1 MKYKYTIICF
11 FVCWSGV
18 SAQTKYDKGQAFFD
32 QKKYAEAVS
41 AFREVISASPKD
53 DQAWYLLGAA
63 FELLGQHDSSVAAE
77 KKALDLNEDLLDA
90 YVALA
95 QAQLAL
101 NNGTD
106 AMQTINTCM
115 KILKKQ
121 KEYPPLILQLA
132 KAQFATGQID
142 LALVSFA
149 KYGEQVPGD
158 YRAYEGEGDVY
169 AKQGVAPMAITQY
182 EKSLELDSTQISI
195 IYKLGNTYM
204 SDRQYTEAARV
215 FNKVLILQPDN
226 DNARLDLAGL
236 YFRAKLWWQCAHTL
250 KEYIE
255 KQNDAPRNLQTMYLE
270 ALYRGRL
277 FKDGLA
283 PAEKFLI
290 TEPNNVYALR
300 IVARAYFSEQ
310 KDYRKSIDA
319 FVKLS
324 KIDTLQFDEC
334 RLLGDAY
341 RQIKNDTLALAAYL
355 QAVKLDSTQSILTQA
370 TLYGDIG
377 SIYMNQRNW
386 EQAANYLELR
396 VKTDTSVVA
405 GYINLAAC
413 YQQMEKY
420 GKAIENLER
429 AISIKPEYAPAYV
442 NMGFCY
448 VAMKEFG
455 ESRKWF
461 EKAVKVIDT
470 METKYRIQLADAN
483 KMIGL
488 SYLVEKKDY
497 DNPNKKWEE
506 GAAYLE
512 RALKY
517 KEDDANSHVWLG
529 QAYQNLQKKE
539 DAIKNYK
546 RALKLDPKNKDAKT
560 GLDTLEPQ

>member
-1 MKYKYTIICF
+1 
-11 FVCWSGV
+11 
-18 SAQTKYDKGQAFFD
+18 
-32 QKKYAEAVS
+32 
-41 AFREVISASPKD
+41 
-53 DQAWYLLGAA
+53 
-63 FELLGQHDSSVAAE
+63 
-77 KKALDLNEDLLDA
+77 
-90 YVALA
+90 
-95 QAQLAL
+95 
-101 NNGTD
+101 
-106 AMQTINTCM
+106 M

-250 KEYIE
+250 KDYIE

-270 ALYRGRL
+270 ALYHGRL

-283 PAEKFLI
+283 PAEKFLK
-290 TEPNNVYALR
+290 TEPNYVFALR
-300 IVARAYFSEQ
+300 IVARAYSSPELKEYQ
-310 KDYRKSIDA
+310 KSIDA
-319 FVKLS
+319 LVKLT
-324 KIDTLQFDEC
+324 KIDTLQFDEYK
-334 RLLGDAY
+334 LLGDAS
-341 RQIKNDTLALAAYL
+341 RQIKNDTLALASYL
-355 QAVKLDSTQSILTQA
+355 QAVKLDSVQVSLA
-370 TLYGDIG
+370 SLYGTIG
-377 SIYMNQRNW
+377 SLYMSQRNW
-386 EQAANYLELR
+386 ERAANYLELR
-396 VKTDTSVVA
+396 VKIDTGIA
-405 GYINLAAC
+405 GGYINLAAC

-420 GKAIENLER
+420 EKAIDNLEK
-429 AISIKPEYAPAYV
+429 AISLSPEYPPTYV

-448 VAMKEFG
+448 VAMKQFAD
-455 ESRKWF
+455 SRKWF

-470 METKYRIQLADAN
+470 MKTKYRIQLADAD

-506 GAAYLE
+506 GAKYLE
-512 RALKY
+512 SALEY

-529 QAYQNLQKKE
+529 QAYQNLQKKDE
-539 DAIKNYK
+539 AIRHYK